1 MFKSLNQFIKVQR
14 LLVRLRWLIFT
25 KVWGMDIHKETMIS
39 LSAKMDRTHPAGVH
53 IAKETYIA
61 FGATI
66 LTHDLVRALKTDT
79 YIGES
84 CFIGARSIVM
94 PGVRVGNRCIVAA
107 GSVVTRDVP
116 DNCIVAGNPAK
127 VVKEN
132 VTVYSYGRLVV

>member
-1 MFKSLNQFIKVQR
+1 MFKSLNQFLKIQR
-14 LLVRLRWLIFT
+14 LLVRIRWLIFT

-39 LSAKMDRTHPAGVH
+39 LSAKIDRTNPSGVH
-53 IAKETYIA
+53 IAKYTYIA

-66 LTHDLVRALKTDT
+66 LTHDFVRALRADT

-84 CFIGARSIVM
+84 CFIGARSIIM
-94 PGVRVGNRCIVAA
+94 PGVTVGDCCIVAA

-127 VVKEN
+127 VVREN
-132 VTVYSYGRLVV
+132 IVVNTYGRLNL